1 MKYAG
6 RIIALMTVLGAAATA
21 ASSEVTVLLQF
32 DVPAQHPETMAAL
45 ESEVKEQLKPTG
57 IKVELKRRDEVDPQ
71 ANFTDVI
78 LVKFRGTCTMQHWA
92 PLIDERGPWAWTHTV
107 DGEVLPFSEVACDQ
121 VRRAVKQAMWGG
133 ERKQANAL
141 YGRALGRVLA
151 HELFHI
157 LAKTT
162 HHGKDGLAKTAL
174 TPRQLIDDSMVL
186 DEHDVDRIRFRQ
198 D

>member
-1 MKYAG
+1 MKYACS
-6 RIIALMTVLGAAATA
+6 ILVFTAVLGTAALA

-32 DVPAQHPETMAAL
+32 DVPAHHPETMAAL
-45 ESEVKEQLKPTG
+45 ENEVKEQLKPTG
-57 IKVELKRRDEVDPQ
+57 LKVELKRREEVDPQ
-71 ANFTDVI
+71 ANFTDVV

-92 PLIDERGPWAWTHTV
+92 PLMDERGPWAWTHAV

-133 ERKQANAL
+133 ERGQANTL
-141 YGRALGRVLA
+141 YGRALGRVVA

-157 LAKTT
+157 LAKTK

-174 TPRQLIDDSMVL
+174 TPRQLIDDNLVL

>member
-1 MKYAG
+1 MKYACS
-6 RIIALMTVLGAAATA
+6 ILVLAAVAAAGATG

-32 DVPAQHPETMAAL
+32 DIPAHHPDTMAAL

-57 IKVELKRRDEVDPQ
+57 LKVELKLREEVDPQ
-71 ANFTDVI
+71 ANFTDVV

-92 PLIDERGPWAWTHTV
+92 PLMDERGPWAWTHAV
-107 DGEVLPFSEVACDQ
+107 DGEVLPFSEVSCDQ

-133 ERKQANAL
+133 ERGKADKL
-141 YGRALGRVLA
+141 YGRALGRVVA

-157 LAKTT
+157 LAKTKD
-162 HHGKDGLAKTAL
+162 HGKDGLAKTAL
-174 TPRQLIDDSMVL
+174 SPRQLIDESLVL
-186 DEHDVDRIRFRQ
+186 DEHDVDRIRFRH